1 MTTGARKKVVLSPRG
16 IKVTFNIKGGEL
28 GGKIGTRGIYNMKRK
43 VTVGRKGYHKN

>member
-1 MTTGARKKVVLSPRG
+1 MTTSASEKAVLSPRG

-43 VTVGRKGYHKN
+43 GTVSRSGYHKK